1 MSAYQGDDHPEGA
14 ARMEVSG
21 PRLDSAGRRARKE
34 HSEEKPGG
42 ESMKGE
48 CGGEAGAFSRGS
60 WVGLWS
66 WASGDL
72 EKLCAA

>member
-1 MSAYQGDDHPEGA
+1 
-14 ARMEVSG
+14 MEVSG
-21 PRLDSAGRRARKE
+21 PRLESAGRRARKE

-42 ESMKGE
+42 ESVKGE
-48 CGGEAGAFSRGS
+48 CGGEAGAFDVAGRQASSWGS